1 MLRVHVTP
9 KSGRD
14 EVVGWRGD
22 ALALRVRATPE
33 DGRANAAVCK
43 IVSEALGVPKSR
55 VRVVRG
61 PTARS
66 KLLEIDAEAA
76 LVLATFGVPP
86 GTSDAGG

>member
-1 MLRVHVTP
+1 
-9 KSGRD
+9 
-14 EVVGWRGD
+14 
-22 ALALRVRATPE
+22 
-33 DGRANAAVCK
+33 
-43 IVSEALGVPKSR
+43 VPKSR